1 MEDIKGLMI
10 KRFLTYIGAFFGT
23 LLILWLLLFLSA
35 LIPNES
41 IKENMIDSAYYY
53 SDKQPYQFPKDGK
66 FNGIED
72 NYADSILLGVLWN
85 MDSDN
90 AFETSLD
97 TKYYDGDERGE
108 NFGLYAAIN
117 GHEANVDYSRYWHGS
132 VTFIRP
138 LMLITTVDN
147 IEWISF
153 GVFAVLLLIVCIIL
167 IKKKCAAVA
176 GILLISLAC
185 VQIWNIRLSLEYMP
199 AFIVA
204 MVMSI
209 LFLLMEKRG
218 DSYITI
224 LSVISGVMVAFYD
237 FLTTETVAILLP
249 FALVFMVRAK
259 EERLG
264 ERKDNIVML
273 IKSGLAWAS
282 AYVSTFVVKWVVAS
296 AVTGENKI
304 IASFSSAK
312 ERFNGVETEENISA
326 FQEFLYAIPANL
338 STVFGGTVRVDVG
351 NVIGGLIIFVMVAGS
366 IFYLFSSKEKNKE
379 IAFILLII
387 GLLPYVRFAVLNN
400 HSYLHEFFT
409 YRAQCVSVFALF
421 GMIYFNTRFSFVLEQ
436 GSKASVR
443 KKYTKKNAKDVNNG
457 AKNNAKKGNKRK
469 R

>member
-249 FALVFMVRAK
+249 LALIFMVRAK
-259 EERLG
+259 DNRLG
-264 ERKDNIVML
+264 DRKENLYLV
-273 IKSGLAWAS
+273 IKSGLAWGSSYVLCFVGKWIAAS
-282 AYVSTFVVKWVVAS
+282 I
-296 AVTGENKI
+296 VTGENKI
-304 IASFSSAK
+304 TASFSSAK
-312 ERFNGVETEENISA
+312 ERFNSVEVEENITA
-326 FQEFLYAIPANL
+326 FEEFLYAIPANL
-338 STVFGGTVRVDVG
+338 STVFGGTKRVEVG
-351 NVIGGLIIFVMVAGS
+351 HIIGGLIIFTMVTGALY
-366 IFYLFSSKEKNKE
+366 YLFATKKKNKD
-379 IAFILLII
+379 IAMLLLII

-409 YRAQCVSVFALF
+409 YRAQCVSVLAML
-421 GMIYFNTRFSFVLEQ
+421 GIIYFNTRSPLGAV
-436 GSKASVR
+436 SADKNKKVR
-443 KKYTKKNAKDVNNG
+443 L
-457 AKNNAKKGNKRK
+457 KGQR